1 MSEPPLIDPQIFQ
14 YHFFMRKHSRE
25 KRQQEE
31 AHWKEFKQAVEGD
44 KQAVE
49 GDKGALKWAGDTLS
63 KSVYPETWGSRHG
76 YTHRW
81 VSSYYQA
88 ASDGTLRQMDA
99 RTLLD
104 CYYILTG
111 CALKGCFSP
120 DEFANLKKAL
130 WEYTGEKHAF
140 LGDAVCLTA
149 EIPPDTRP
157 EQLKDLMRKSVCA
170 WGEKPDEGSI
180 LLTHFGAMYVPAEPD
195 RRGWALFTWQEEQ
208 AMKERDHLGYRVM
221 PSLLLAWLK
230 SWHIVSQFDV
240 FQVQAEEQES
250 LLDAE
255 LKEYAERP
263 CRLKTLESQ
272 SDRIAKCLIQFAET
286 LSTVDELL
294 LTLQTNVDNL
304 ERLLHHEL
312 APHMPPES
320 VYRLQTILI
329 APIQTQVEQIRTD
342 LHYFNITRDQADRTL
357 NGIDTQTGIMSA
369 RWERGV
375 TIFLA
380 LFAGAEIAQLL
391 PQEWSFFEKGAVA
404 VGVAM
409 VIAMMVKGSDLWQWI
424 SEKGNNR
431 RRS

>member
-1 MSEPPLIDPQIFQ
+1 L
-14 YHFFMRKHSRE
+14 RKHSRE
-25 KRQQEE
+25 KRELE
-31 AHWKEFKQAVEGD
+31 GAHWKEFT
-44 KQAVE
+44 QAVE

-63 KSVYPETWGSRHG
+63 KSVYPETWGSRRG

-81 VSSYYQA
+81 VSSAYQQA
-88 ASDGTLRQMDA
+88 NGGTLRQMDA

-111 CALKGCFSP
+111 CARQGRLSP
-120 DEFANLKKAL
+120 SDFANLKNASWK
-130 WEYTGEKHAF
+130 YVGEKHAF

-149 EIPPDTRP
+149 EIPQNTRP
-157 EQLKDLMRKSVCA
+157 EQLQALVKESVCA
-170 WGEKPDEGSI
+170 WGEEPDEGSI
-180 LLTHFGAMYVPAEPD
+180 LLTHFGAMYVPTKPD
-195 RRGWALFTWQEEQ
+195 RKGWALFTWQEKH

-230 SWHIVSQFDV
+230 SWHIVSQFDE

-255 LKEYAERP
+255 LKEYAEQP

-286 LSTVDELL
+286 LSIVEELH

-304 ERLLHHEL
+304 ERLLKYEL
-312 APHMPPES
+312 APHLPPES

-357 NGIDTQTGIMSA
+357 NGIDTQSGIMSA

-375 TIFLA
+375 NIFLS
-380 LFAGAEIAQLL
+380 LFIGVEVAQLL
-391 PQEWSFFEKGAVA
+391 PQEWSFPEKGAVA
-404 VGVAM
+404 VGVAIP
-409 VIAMMVKGSDLWQWI
+409 IAMMVKGSDLWQWI